1 MVLLPMI
8 FRKVL
13 GQITAVYHKFVSASP
28 GQTGPLTCLF
38 ESPMSYLLAHLFGA
52 YVGRSVGRS
61 VVVHRPSCV
70 VCVHHNYQK

>member
-52 YVGRSVGRS
+52 YVGRSLSIVRHVSSG
-61 VVVHRPSCV
+61 PP
-70 VCVHHNYQK
+70 